1 MDHTAGHNTDPDQTE
16 ELRLSLEKLE
26 TAVNTTPARGV
37 PKPLF
42 IAVAALAM
50 VLGIMAAYLLYFDR
64 DYQRNL
70 ALAHA
75 GYEHASQ
82 ERDEAQSAL
91 TKVQDELSRA
101 QADLAQ
107 ARDTIGLLEEYS
119 LAAPDGTVPEYTRL
133 YPDFYAPAWEGE
145 AVTGG
150 KVCCL
155 TFDDG
160 PSANTDRVL
169 ELLDRYGIQ
178 ATFFVVGSACS
189 GQAGQERMRAIAA
202 AGHTIAMHSWTHDYK
217 TVYASV
223 EAFLDEFSTLYQ
235 YIYEVTGVHP
245 QLYRFPGGSINGY
258 NRGVYQEIIAEMT
271 RRGFVYFDWN
281 ASAQDATP
289 RPRPARD
296 IAADC
301 LKGVGRELV
310 VVLAHDSAARG
321 TTVDAL
327 PAIIEGYQNA
337 GYTFS
342 ALHPGVTPVTF
353 GYPKIR

>member
-107 ARDTIGLLEEYS
+107 ARDTIGLLEEWGAQVWFTDS
-119 LAAPDGTVPEYTRL
+119 FPQPGREPSCWSSADFTIREDGTILP
-133 YPDFYAPAWEGE
+133 
-145 AVTGG
+145 
-150 KVCCL
+150 
-155 TFDDG
+155 
-160 PSANTDRVL
+160 
-169 ELLDRYGIQ
+169 
-178 ATFFVVGSACS
+178 
-189 GQAGQERMRAIAA
+189 
-202 AGHTIAMHSWTHDYK
+202 
-217 TVYASV
+217 
-223 EAFLDEFSTLYQ
+223 
-235 YIYEVTGVHP
+235 
-245 QLYRFPGGSINGY
+245 
-258 NRGVYQEIIAEMT
+258 
-271 RRGFVYFDWN
+271 
-281 ASAQDATP
+281 
-289 RPRPARD
+289 PAR
-296 IAADC
+296 
-301 LKGVGRELV
+301 
-310 VVLAHDSAARG
+310 
-321 TTVDAL
+321 
-327 PAIIEGYQNA
+327 N
-337 GYTFS
+337 
-342 ALHPGVTPVTF
+342 
-353 GYPKIR
+353 